1 LIQAGRVTVN
11 GRTVTELG
19 TRADPQRDEIAVD
32 GERLVRKGRFRR
44 TVMLHKPRGVV
55 STLSDPERRPT
66 VRDVLGEIDE
76 RLYPVGR
83 LDLQTTGLLLL
94 TNDGALAQGL
104 MHPRRQVERV
114 YHAKVDGTPDGRA
127 LARLRRGVRL
137 DDGLVTPTR
146 IRVVKA
152 LPTKTWIEIGVH
164 EGRKHVVRR
173 LFESIGHKVDKLERV
188 RLGPLSLGT
197 LPLGA
202 WRDLTRTEVDALR
215 AVAGLKPLGPPRGA
229 AGAARGRPAPDTPP
243 RKPRPTRGA
252 PAPRGSRGARG
263 EGPEA
268 TGRPRRPRPS
278 RPRP

>member
-1 LIQAGRVTVN
+1 MILAGRVTVN
-11 GRTVTELG
+11 GKTVTELG
-19 TRADPQRDEIAVD
+19 TRADAQRDEIALD

-55 STLSDPERRPT
+55 TTLSDPEGRAT
-66 VRDVLGEIDE
+66 IRDVLGEIDE

-127 LARLRRGVRL
+127 IARLRRGVRL

-146 IRVVKA
+146 IRVVKT
-152 LPTKTWIEIGVH
+152 LPTKTWIEVGVH
-164 EGRKHVVRR
+164 EGKKHVVRR

-188 RLGPLSLGT
+188 QLGPLSLGR

-215 AVAGLKPLGPPRGA
+215 AVAGLKQLGPPRGA
-229 AGAARGRPAPDTPP
+229 GAAGRGRPKPDTPP
-243 RKPRPTRGA
+243 KTARPTRGG
-252 PAPRGSRGARG
+252 PAPREGRGGRSAS
-263 EGPEA
+263 PEA
-268 TGRPRRPRPS
+268 TAPPKRPRPPRR
-278 RPRP
+278 RP

>member
-1 LIQAGRVTVN
+1 MTVN

-19 TRADPQRDEIAVD
+19 TRADAQRDEITVD

-55 STLSDPERRPT
+55 TTLSDPEGRPT
-66 VRDVLGEIDE
+66 IRDILGDLDE

-137 DDGLVTPTR
+137 EDGLVTPTR
-146 IRVVKA
+146 IRVVKS
-152 LPTKTWIEIGVH
+152 LPTKTWIEVGVH

-173 LFESIGHKVDKLERV
+173 LFESIGHKVDKLERI
-188 RLGPLSLGT
+188 RLGPLSLDR

-229 AGAARGRPAPDTPP
+229 AAAARGRPAADTTP
-243 RKPRPTRGA
+243 RTPRPTRGA
-252 PAPRGSRGARG
+252 PAPRGARGGRGA
-263 EGPEA
+263 PA
-268 TGRPRRPRPS
+268 ASTVPPRRPRPK

>member
-1 LIQAGRVTVN
+1 
-11 GRTVTELG
+11 
-19 TRADPQRDEIAVD
+19 
-32 GERLVRKGRFRR
+32 
-44 TVMLHKPRGVV
+44 MLHKPRGVV
-55 STLSDPERRPT
+55 TTLSDPEGRPT
-66 VRDVLGEIDE
+66 IRDVLGDLDE

-137 DDGLVTPTR
+137 DDGLVTPTSLR
-146 IRVVKA
+146 IVKA
-152 LPTKTWIEIGVH
+152 LPTKTWIEIGIH

-188 RLGPLSLGT
+188 RLGPLSLGN

-215 AVAGLKPLGPPRGA
+215 AVAGLKPLGPPRA
-229 AGAARGRPAPDTPP
+229 AGAAARARQAAGQPP
-243 RKPRPTRGA
+243 RTPRPTRGA
-252 PAPRGSRGARG
+252 PGPRGARG
-263 EGPEA
+263 GQGAPQGA
-268 TGRPRRPRPS
+268 TAPPRRPRPQ

>member
-1 LIQAGRVTVN
+1 LILAGRVTVN
-11 GRTVTELG
+11 GKTITELG
-19 TRADPQRDEIAVD
+19 ARADAQRDEIAVD

-55 STLSDPERRPT
+55 TTLSDPEGRPT
-66 VRDVLGEIDE
+66 IRDVLGEIDE

-114 YHAKVDGTPDGRA
+114 YHAKVDGTPDGRV
-127 LARLRRGVRL
+127 LARMRRGIRL

-152 LPTKTWIEIGVH
+152 LPTKTWIEIGIH

-173 LFESIGHKVDKLERV
+173 LFETVGHKVDKLERV

-215 AVAGLKPLGPPRGA
+215 AVAGLKPLGPPR
-229 AGAARGRPAPDTPP
+229 AGAAAARARPGADTPP
-243 RKPRPTRGA
+243 RTPRPPRGA
-252 PAPRGSRGARG
+252 PPPRGARG
-263 EGPEA
+263 GRGASTAA
-268 TGRPRRPRPS
+268 TAPPRRPPPK

>member
-1 LIQAGRVTVN
+1 VTVN

-19 TRADPQRDEIAVD
+19 TRANAERDEIAVD

-55 STLSDPERRPT
+55 TTLSDPEGRPT
-66 VRDVLGEIDE
+66 IRDVLGEIDE

-137 DDGLVTPTR
+137 EDGLVTPTQL
-146 IRVVKA
+146 RVVKA
-152 LPTKTWIEIGVH
+152 LPTKTWIEVGVH

-188 RLGPLSLGT
+188 RLGPLSLGR

-229 AGAARGRPAPDTPP
+229 AAAGRARPAAGTPP
-243 RKPRPTRGA
+243 RTTRPTRGA
-252 PAPRGSRGARG
+252 PAPRGARGGRGA
-263 EGPEA
+263 PPA
-268 TGRPRRPRPS
+268 STAPPRRPRPS

>member
-1 LIQAGRVTVN
+1 
-11 GRTVTELG
+11 
-19 TRADPQRDEIAVD
+19 
-32 GERLVRKGRFRR
+32 
-44 TVMLHKPRGVV
+44 MLHKPRGVV
-55 STLSDPERRPT
+55 TTLSDPEGRPT
-66 VRDVLGEIDE
+66 IRDILGDLDE

-127 LARLRRGVRL
+127 IARLRRGVRL
-137 DDGLVTPTR
+137 EDGLVTPTR
-146 IRVVKA
+146 IRIVKS
-152 LPTKTWIEIGVH
+152 LPTKTWIEVGVH

-188 RLGPLSLGT
+188 RLGPLSLDR

-215 AVAGLKPLGPPRGA
+215 VVAGLKQLGPPRGA
-229 AGAARGRPAPDTPP
+229 AAAARARPAAGKTP
-243 RKPRPTRGA
+243 RTPRPTPGA
-252 PAPRGSRGARG
+252 PAPREARGGRGA
-263 EGPEA
+263 PA
-268 TGRPRRPRPS
+268 ASTAPPRRPRPK